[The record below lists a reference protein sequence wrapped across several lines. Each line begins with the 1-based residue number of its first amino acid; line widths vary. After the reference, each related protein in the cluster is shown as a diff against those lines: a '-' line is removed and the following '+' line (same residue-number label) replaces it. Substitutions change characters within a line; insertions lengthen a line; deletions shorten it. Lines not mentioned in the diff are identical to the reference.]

1 MPAGAMGT
9 DAGMDASPGDDDRRS
24 ALMREPREGLR
35 QRVRALEA
43 FVADVTRVALEA
55 YEAVVNSSQGG
66 EGKATWVVRAC
77 GRG

>member
-24 ALMREPREGLR
+24 ALMREPREWEGLR

-55 YEAVVNSSQGG
+55 DEAVVNSSQGG
-66 EGKATWVVRAC
+66 GGKATWVV
-77 GRG
+77 